1 MMTIFTGVEQL
12 WHQFVNHATSPS
24 PILIASLSG
33 LLLAVSLTRHCFS
46 SQLDTAIPAAN
57 IWASFTPLWILWI
70 RFTRR
75 VNKSVHAA
83 HVAHG
88 PVVRLSPSEISVN
101 LVDGGIRTIY
111 GVGFEKTKWYSAFKA
126 YGQVLPCLGPLS
138 ASVHR
143 MVAH

>member
-1 MMTIFTGVEQL
+1 MTLRVEDL
-12 WHQFVNHATSPS
+12 HGFVNFIPS
-24 PILIASLSG
+24 LVLLGPLSL
-33 LLLAVSLTRHCFS
+33 LLLALYFIRPRFS
-46 SQLDTAIPAAN
+46 SPLSAIPAAN
-57 IWASFTPLWILWI
+57 FWASFTPLWILWI

-111 GVGFEKTKWYSAFKA
+111 GVGFEKTNWYSAFRA
-126 YGQVLPCLGPLS
+126 YGQVLTLATFCNGT
-138 ASVHR
+138 R
-143 MVAH
+143 F